1 MSIYQ
6 SGAQR
11 RQRTEPRATRLID
24 QFRSRLRE
32 SCHENVD
39 ECWYVPRLTIA
50 RLTDRHTISG
60 IILEN
65 GFLGDGMDT
74 ALANAQRD
82 SQIEKIHRQAK
93 ITFAISCYAEHDCLR
108 HIARVI
114 KYAEVKGSEVDNRL
128 PFSKREL
135 CLCGFDDEGA
145 DSFFT
150 TQWHFVAPKIR
161 LGTFVPTEF
170 GPKVILPLRFPPR
183 DQKPPPDIGAFGTVR
198 EIFVEEGHQAE
209 PAYSGRVS
217 LLVSMFVRL
226 LLGSLGK

>member
-1 MSIYQ
+1 MPIYQ
-6 SGAQR
+6 SDAQR

-24 QFRSRLRE
+24 QFQSRLRE
-32 SCHENVD
+32 ACHENVD
-39 ECWYVPRLTIA
+39 GCWYIPRLAIA

-82 SQIEKIHRQAK
+82 SQIDKIHGQAK
-93 ITFAISCYAEHDCLR
+93 ITFAISCYAEYDCLR
-108 HIARVI
+108 HIAAII
-114 KYAEVKGSEVDNRL
+114 KYAEVNGSEADNRL
-128 PFSKREL
+128 PFSKKEL

-145 DSFFT
+145 DRFFT
-150 TQWHFVAPKIR
+150 AQWHFVAPKIR

-170 GPKVILPLRFPPR
+170 SAKVIIPLRFPSR
-183 DQKPPPDIGAFGTVR
+183 EQKPPPETGAFGTVR
-198 EIFVEEGHQAE
+198 EVFVEDGHQVE

-217 LLVSMFVRL
+217 LLVSILARL